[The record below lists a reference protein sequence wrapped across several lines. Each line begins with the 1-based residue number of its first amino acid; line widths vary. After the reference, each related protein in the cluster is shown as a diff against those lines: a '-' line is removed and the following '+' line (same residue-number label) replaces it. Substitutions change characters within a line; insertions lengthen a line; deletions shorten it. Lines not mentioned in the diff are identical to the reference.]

1 MSGPPATRPAGPA
14 PGAHAAVMSHRSGG
28 APGEDGRD
36 WLDQM
41 IELASG
47 ATAVGMFAYGYALSY
62 QVLHAIAA
70 AAGLPTWASGVW
82 PLGFEAFMAAAALNA
97 LAEQRRRRHLP
108 AWWQRVPWYPWTLTG
123 LTAGGSLLLNWFHP
137 AIPLDPPPGWL
148 VSVVYGLPPLAAVL
162 AWHLFLQ
169 RIAHRRHPAAA
180 AAAGEAGP
188 SRRDEQAPVP
198 APPVDGEAET
208 TGTVP
213 APGSA
218 PGPAT
223 PAVPAVPASDP
234 AEADAG
240 PSVVPAPAAGDG
252 AGQAPS
258 RPGGTRTGTDPVVSA
273 ELVARAT
280 AVAQAFQAEH
290 ARPISRDTLGRAL
303 HVGNRAA
310 GELLRAVRAAPPPA
324 AAAAPD
330 QRPVPVPRDGE
341 ADPTGTVPAPP
352 ARPSPPGPAQPDANP
367 SPAPGR
373 VPGPG
378 SSQPTRNGTGPRP
391 GDHPRAPA
399 SPSSSSSSSRTPA
412 RIG

>member
-1 MSGPPATRPAGPA
+1 MNHPSGAGPA
-14 PGAHAAVMSHRSGG
+14 RDA
-28 APGEDGRD
+28 RD
-36 WLDQM
+36 WLDQA

-70 AAGLPTWASGVW
+70 AAGLPAWASGLW

-123 LTAGGSLLLNWFHP
+123 LTAGASLLLNWFHP

-169 RIAHRRHPAAA
+169 RIAHRRPVAGAAA
-180 AAAGEAGP
+180 AAAHAADP
-188 SRRDEQAPVP
+188 SRQDDHPLVP
-198 APPVDGEAET
+198 APPGHGEDATTGTVGAPPADGEDAT

-213 APGSA
+213 ARDPAQADAEPGVG
-218 PGPAT
+218 PTPAT
-223 PAVPAVPASDP
+223 GDGD
-234 AEADAG
+234 DAG
-240 PSVVPAPAAGDG
+240 R
-252 AGQAPS
+252 APS
-258 RPGGTRTGTDPVVSA
+258 RPRRAPRSRPTPTGTGPVVAA

-280 AVAQAFQAEH
+280 AVAVAFQAEH

-310 GELLRAVRAAPPPA
+310 GELLRAVRATPPPS
-324 AAAAPD
+324 APD
-330 QRPVPVPRDGE
+330 DQALVRVPGNGAADG
-341 ADPTGTVPAPP
+341 TGTVPAPV
-352 ARPSPPGPAQPDANP
+352 P
-367 SPAPGR
+367 SPATAP
-373 VPGPG
+373 VPAPDLVEAEPAPGPLPVSG
-378 SSQPTRNGTGPRP
+378 RPAGNGTRPPP
-391 GDHPRAPA
+391 GDPTPTSA
-399 SPSSSSSSSRTPA
+399 SPSPLRTPA
-412 RIG
+412 HVP